1 MKGFEEIQK
10 RRRCGVGSYPIVS
23 DLEQA
28 KKAKKAKKADEEG
41 TSWTRRGIA
50 KSRCGR
56 DIYALASEHYFHA
69 FVKVSCWPKKNVD
82 DLL

>member
-1 MKGFEEIQK
+1 MNGFEGIQNS
-10 RRRCGVGSYPIVS
+10 RRCGVRNHPIVS

-28 KKAKKAKKADEEG
+28 KKSKKADEEG

-56 DIYALASEHYFHA
+56 DIYSLASEHYFHA
-69 FVKVSCWPKKNVD
+69 FVKVSCWSKKNVD